1 MAFNKKLIIIY
12 NFNQKKII
20 QIFIMISSDI
30 TQIQKTKKVKS
41 SGIRSKLRKI
51 VWAIAILASILTVS
65 ISQNIQGYFAG
76 SILVIIASIFHILA
90 KYIDSS
96 LLTVDLAITLSI
108 GYFLAFFTFILIPA
122 DTALSIRYENVFKD
136 SPQSKEIADLS
147 QINNT
152 NYLYDNTFYKT
163 WYVVYWVMMVINMF
177 IMNVQNLFH
186 KTGHVFFCSRIIGTI
201 VSYIKLCLVFVIPF
215 VIGCIILFIF
225 TKSFGIGVMTQVFL
239 LLSNIY
245 GITVLVLLIGY
256 GLVQFPYSLW
266 SKTNTNGTLD
276 VLLTK
281 AEPLFNRY
289 CDVQTNL
296 LLATQ
301 KMHNIINKI
310 YDGHQLFPY
319 KDMFIN
325 ELPNL
330 DEHRSYKSSSA
341 SSNLSK
347 HLTDMPDIINE
358 NYVANARFALK
369 SAKYN
374 FVKVFNKWKQ
384 HCDKIYKI
392 IDIQSLEEKKDL
404 VSPSK
409 DNQNQKS
416 SSNKNKDSLKSKFLN
431 TSFNDLLKD
440 YKQLEAKKMDKK
452 YVVFY
457 KISACLAGMLSIL
470 IIYSETAL
478 IFSTDDNQAIVFMRI
493 IQNSTNVAGVIF
505 FILIILGYVIYCACF
520 ALFEIDLGAGFEI
533 YPYHTHPLTL
543 MFNSKTC
550 GTIAFPLCYNI
561 MLMLDQVNNN
571 GLKVHSGFDTFF
583 RPMQS
588 VPFLGRWYN
597 LIVCF
602 LISVVGIISMF
613 GSLKKLLK
621 TITRDKI
628 DMGSNEVEVEKIQS
642 GEKWVINEWQRRK
655 RQQFI
660 NNIQNKNSNQDL
672 SQKELEQNQSGL
684 FNKIKSFFT
693 YNKKDNKNH
702 NVQELTETQ
711 TNQQKKP
718 ASKLAQLIN
727 NNNQSQ
733 NRINHSNILEEGGI
747 VARVRQQQY
756 LQQQLKEMSLEE
768 MVNGKQTINYTNEIS
783 LDDSFFQTKQ
793 DVTDQ
798 DKSKIPT
805 FQVIH
810 IEDMDQGQDFE
821 NRQHQ
826 NTMLA
831 TNIAS
836 DFYANK
842 KQQKDS
848 IARTDTSNYDLT
860 YSESSSSSIRVKKNA
875 VSIFNQN
882 ETNPNSAGSDDS
894 YAHDFEVN
902 IYGKNVKHKMFN
914 QPNRKITENLDE
926 NELNEQKEPRLKV
939 NNPQLFKT
947 QLNEISSQLGE
958 SQLGQSDFQNTLQQF
973 DIEKPNIASY
983 QMSLNAFSPQYQ
995 APIISELNKDEI
1007 EDGYQNHYQQKYNN
1021 NQFYDNIEY
1030 IQNSIDQNTFQQKEQ
1045 NGFDEIKQQNI
1056 NNDDF
1061 QTNGNQIVQ
1070 NSQSN
1075 LSNVSQKS
1083 LKINLDSIKGSVDD
1097 NQQNY
1102 KNMNMIGEIE
1112 FQKERKKN
1120 QKIKKI
1126 HKKILQQGKDIS
1138 DNFEVNSDVY
1148 DNNDNSESD
1157 KEQNELQNENEEENN
1172 ESPLNQ
1178 ISQNIKYQSEA
1189 KSKPIE
1195 KSKSLKNDADYSS
1208 DNTDDL
1214 EYQITRG
1221 RSKIVQAQQSKSQ
1234 IHTDGGWVYKKSE
1247 NKVMRKLNGWK
1258 KKYLI
1263 VKEGSLFY
1271 YESNEQQQK
1280 RNEIPMKDIIN
1291 VIQYNKDAR
1300 KVNKKE
1306 TNQDRNIRFIVYTK
1320 DRKFDFK
1327 TESEQDTIEWVDH
1340 IQNNVLRYQK
1350 SCEKQKK

>member
-1 MAFNKKLIIIY
+1 
-12 NFNQKKII
+12 
-20 QIFIMISSDI
+20 MISSDI

-51 VWAIAILASILTVS
+51 IWAIAIIASILTVS

-96 LLTVDLAITLSI
+96 LLTVDLVITLSI

-122 DTALSIRYENVFKD
+122 DTALSIRYQNLFKD

-147 QINNT
+147 QINNS
-152 NYLYDNTFYKT
+152 NYLYDNTYYKI
-163 WYVVYWVMMVINMF
+163 WYVVYWVMMALNMF

-186 KTGHVFFCSRIIGTI
+186 KTGHVFFCSRIVGTI

-266 SKTNTNGTLD
+266 SKTNTNNTLD

-289 CDVQTNL
+289 CDAQTNL

-301 KMHNIINKI
+301 KMQNIINKI
-310 YDGHQLFPY
+310 YDGHQLYPY

-330 DEHRSYKSSSA
+330 DEHRSYKTSSA
-341 SSNLSK
+341 SSNLMK
-347 HLTDMPDIINE
+347 HLTDMPDIITE
-358 NYVANARFALK
+358 NYLANARFSLK

-374 FVKVFNKWKQ
+374 FIKVFNKWKQ
-384 HCDKIYKI
+384 HCDKIYKV
-392 IDIQSLEEKKDL
+392 IDIKSLENKKDL
-404 VSPSK
+404 ISPTREDKHSK
-409 DNQNQKS
+409 SNNNQ
-416 SSNKNKDSLKSKFLN
+416 NKDSLKSKFLN

-452 YVVFY
+452 YVIFY

-493 IQNSTNVAGVIF
+493 IQNSTNVAGVIV
-505 FILIILGYVIYCACF
+505 FILVILCYVIHCACF

-533 YPYHTHPLTL
+533 YPYHTHPLTV

-550 GTIAFPLCYNI
+550 GTIAFPLCYNV
-561 MLMLDQVNNN
+561 MLILNQVDNSD
-571 GLKVHSGFDTFF
+571 LKVHSGFDTFF

-613 GSLKKLLK
+613 SSLKKLVK

-655 RQQFI
+655 KQQFI
-660 NNIQNKNSNQDL
+660 NNLQNKNNNQDL
-672 SQKELEQNQSGL
+672 SQNELEQSQSGL
-684 FNKIKSFFT
+684 LNKIKGFFT
-693 YNKKDNKNH
+693 FKKKDRKND

-711 TNQQKKP
+711 NNQQKKP
-718 ASKLAQLIN
+718 VSKLAQLMN
-727 NNNQSQ
+727 NNQNQSQ
-733 NRINHSNILEEGGI
+733 NNFNNSNKLEEGGI

-768 MVNGKQTINYTNEIS
+768 MVNGKQVINYTNEIS
-783 LDDSFFQTKQ
+783 LDDSFFQTK
-793 DVTDQ
+793 DDTTDQ
-798 DKSKIPT
+798 DKSKVPT

-810 IEDMDQGQDFE
+810 IEDQGQDIE

-860 YSESSSSSIRVKKNA
+860 YSESSSSVRVKKNA
-875 VSIFNQN
+875 VSISNQN
-882 ETNPNSAGSDDS
+882 ETNPNSARSDDS

-926 NELNEQKEPRLKV
+926 NELNEQTEPRLRA

-947 QLNEISSQLGE
+947 QLNEISSEYAE
-958 SQLGQSDFQNTLQQF
+958 SQLGQSEFQNTLQQF

-983 QMSLNAFSPQYQ
+983 QMSLNVFSPEFQ
-995 APIISELNKDEI
+995 APVISELNNDEI
-1007 EDGYQNHYQQKYNN
+1007 QEEYQNHHQYEQEYNNDQFYNN
-1021 NQFYDNIEY
+1021 NNQYIEN
-1030 IQNSIDQNTFQQKEQ
+1030 QIDQNTFQCKDQ
-1045 NGFDEIKQQNI
+1045 NGIDEIQQQDI
-1056 NNDDF
+1056 NDDDF
-1061 QTNGNQIVQ
+1061 QQNDNQIVQ
-1070 NSQSN
+1070 NRQSN

-1097 NQQNY
+1097 DQSNY
-1102 KNMNMIGEIE
+1102 KNMNIIGEIE

-1120 QKIKKI
+1120 LKIKKI

-1138 DNFEVNSDVY
+1138 ENFEVNSDVY
-1148 DNNDNSESD
+1148 DDDEDETNSDQE
-1157 KEQNELQNENEEENN
+1157 ENGQQNENQEENN
-1172 ESPLNQ
+1172 KSPLKQ
-1178 ISQNIKYQSEA
+1178 ISQNINYKSEVKT
-1189 KSKPIE
+1189 KSIE
-1195 KSKSLKNDADYSS
+1195 KSKSLKDDADYSS

-1214 EYQITRG
+1214 EYQMTRG
-1221 RSKIVQAQQSKSQ
+1221 RSKIVQTQQSKSQ
-1234 IHTDGGWVYKKSE
+1234 INIDGGWVYKKSE

-1271 YESNEQQQK
+1271 YENNDQQQK
-1280 RNEIPMKDIIN
+1280 GNEIQMQNIVN
-1291 VIQYNKDAR
+1291 VIQYSKDAR
-1300 KVNKKE
+1300 KANKKE
-1306 TNQDRNIRFIVYTK
+1306 TNEDRNLRFIIYTK

-1327 TESEQDTIEWVDH
+1327 TENEQDTVEWVDH
-1340 IQNNVLRYQK
+1340 IQNHVLRYLK
-1350 SCEKQKK
+1350 SQEKQKK

>member
-1 MAFNKKLIIIY
+1 
-12 NFNQKKII
+12 
-20 QIFIMISSDI
+20 MISSDI

-51 VWAIAILASILTVS
+51 VWTIAILASILTVS

-76 SILVIIASIFHILA
+76 SILIIIASIFHILA

-96 LLTVDLAITLSI
+96 LLTVDLVITLSI
-108 GYFLAFFTFILIPA
+108 GYFLAFFTFVLIPA
-122 DTALSIRYENVFKD
+122 DTALSIRYENVLKD
-136 SPQSKEIADLS
+136 SPQSKEISHLS
-147 QINNT
+147 QISNSNQ
-152 NYLYDNTFYKT
+152 LYDNTYYKT
-163 WYVVYWVMMVINMF
+163 WYVVYWVMMALNMF

-186 KTGHVFFCSRIIGTI
+186 KTGHVFFCSRIVGTI
-201 VSYIKLCLVFVIPF
+201 VSYIKLCLVFVIPY

-239 LLSNIY
+239 MLSNIY

-276 VLLTK
+276 ILLTK

-301 KMHNIINKI
+301 KMQNIINKI
-310 YDGHQLFPY
+310 YDGHLLFPY
-319 KDMFIN
+319 RDMFIN

-347 HLTDMPDIINE
+347 HITDMPDIITE
-358 NYVANARFALK
+358 NYVASARFALK

-392 IDIQSLEEKKDL
+392 IDIQSLENKKDL

-409 DNQNQKS
+409 EDKYSKNNSNQN
-416 SSNKNKDSLKSKFLN
+416 KNSLKSKFLN

-452 YVVFY
+452 YVVYY
-457 KISACLAGMLSIL
+457 KISACLAGILSIL

-533 YPYHTHPLTL
+533 YPYHTHPLTV

-550 GTIAFPLCYNI
+550 GTIAFPLCYNV
-561 MLMLDQVNNN
+561 MLILDQVNNN
-571 GLKVHSGFDTFF
+571 DLRVHSGFDTFF
-583 RPMQS
+583 RPMQT
-588 VPFLGRWYN
+588 VPFLGKWYN

-613 GSLKKLLK
+613 SSLKKLVK

-628 DMGSNEVEVEKIQS
+628 DMGSNDVEVEKIQS

-655 RQQFI
+655 KQQFI
-660 NNIQNKNSNQDL
+660 NNIQNKNNNEDQ
-672 SQKELEQNQSGL
+672 SQSELEQSQSGL
-684 FNKIKSFFT
+684 LDKIKCFFT
-693 YNKKDNKNH
+693 FKKQDNKSN
-702 NVQELTETQ
+702 NIQELTETQ
-711 TNQQKKP
+711 PNQQKKP

-727 NNNQSQ
+727 NNNNQSQ
-733 NRINHSNILEEGGI
+733 NKFNNSNKLEEGGI

-756 LQQQLKEMSLEE
+756 LQQQLKEMTLEDI
-768 MVNGKQTINYTNEIS
+768 VNGKQNMSYTNEIS
-783 LDDSFFQTKQ
+783 LDDSFFQNKENAS
-793 DVTDQ
+793 DQ
-798 DKSKIPT
+798 DKSKVPT

-810 IEDMDQGQDFE
+810 IEDMGQGQDIE

-842 KQQKDS
+842 KLQKDS
-848 IARTDTSNYDLT
+848 ISRTDTSNYDLT
-860 YSESSSSSIRVKKNA
+860 YSESSSSVRTKKNA
-875 VSIFNQN
+875 VVISNQN
-882 ETNPNSAGSDDS
+882 ETNPNSARSDDS

-926 NELNEQKEPRLKV
+926 NELNEQTEPRLRA
-939 NNPQLFKT
+939 NNPKLFQT
-947 QLNEISSQLGE
+947 QLNEVQSDLAE
-958 SQLGQSDFQNTLQQF
+958 SQLGQSEYQNTLQQF

-983 QMSLNAFSPQYQ
+983 QMSLNVFSPEFQ
-995 APIISELNKDEI
+995 APIISEHDKDEI
-1007 EDGYQNHYQQKYNN
+1007 EDGYENSDQYQQEQNN
-1021 NQFYDNIEY
+1021 NQFYYNNQY
-1030 IQNSIDQNTFQQKEQ
+1030 IQNQIDQNTFQQKEET
-1045 NGFDEIKQQNI
+1045 GIAEIEQQNI
-1056 NNDDF
+1056 NDDF
-1061 QTNGNQIVQ
+1061 QANDNQIVQ
-1070 NSQSN
+1070 NRQSN

-1097 NQQNY
+1097 DQQNY
-1102 KNMNMIGEIE
+1102 KDMNMQGEIE

-1120 QKIKKI
+1120 LKIKKI
-1126 HKKILQQGKDIS
+1126 HKKILKQGKDIS

-1148 DNNDNSESD
+1148 DDDDSGSGSD
-1157 KEQNELQNENEEENN
+1157 KVQNELQDQNEEESNK
-1172 ESPLNQ
+1172 SPLKQ
-1178 ISQNIKYQSEA
+1178 ISQNINYKFEA
-1189 KSKPIE
+1189 KSKSVE
-1195 KSKSLKNDADYSS
+1195 KTKNQKNDDADYSS

-1214 EYQITRG
+1214 EYQMTRG
-1221 RSKIVQAQQSKSQ
+1221 RSKIVQNQQSKSQ
-1234 IHTDGGWVYKKSE
+1234 INTDGGWVYKKSE
-1247 NKVMRKLNGWK
+1247 NKVMRKFNGWK

-1263 VKEGSLFY
+1263 VKEGSLIY

-1280 RNEIPMKDIIN
+1280 GSEIPMKDIIN

-1300 KVNKKE
+1300 KANKKE
-1306 TNQDRNIRFIVYTK
+1306 TNEDRNLRFIIYTK

-1340 IQNNVLRYQK
+1340 IQNNVLRYLK
-1350 SCEKQKK
+1350 SNEKQKN